1 MTQLNPILEST
12 VATFNADSIS
22 EERKAILK
30 PLISYVQ
37 QKLDSNQHV
46 CLNFICTH
54 NSRRSQFSQ
63 VWAQTAASYFQLPV
77 SCYSG
82 GVEETAFH
90 PNAIA
95 SLKRAGFV
103 IETPHG
109 ENPIVLVS
117 FNSESTPIRAFSKL
131 FDHAEN
137 KAEAFAAVMTCSH
150 ADENCPFIPGT
161 EKRIALNYDDPKE
174 FDGTPKVESGYDERS
189 MQIGNE
195 MWYVFS
201 SITRKA

>member
-1 MTQLNPILEST
+1 MIQLNSILEST
-12 VATFNADSIS
+12 VATFNADSIP

-30 PLISYVQ
+30 PLILYIQ

-46 CLNFICTH
+46 SLNFICTH

-103 IETPHG
+103 IETPKG
-109 ENPIVLVS
+109 ENPVVLVS
-117 FNSESTPIRAFSKL
+117 FNSEFTPIKTFSKL
-131 FDHAEN
+131 FDHREN
-137 KAEAFAAVMTCSH
+137 KADAFAAVMTCSH

-174 FDGTPKVESGYDERS
+174 FDGTSRVESGYDERS

-201 SITRKA
+201 SITNKA